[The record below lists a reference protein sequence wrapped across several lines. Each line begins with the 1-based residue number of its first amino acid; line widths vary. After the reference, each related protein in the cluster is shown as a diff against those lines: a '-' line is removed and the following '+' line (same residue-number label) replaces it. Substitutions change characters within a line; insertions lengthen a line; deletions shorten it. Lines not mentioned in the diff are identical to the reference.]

1 VQSRGTAA
9 VAAWFGPITFI
20 WFIALAAG
28 GLAHLVDDPS
38 ILAALSPAYGVRFL
52 LAHGHV
58 GLVALGAV
66 FLTVTG
72 AEALY
77 ADMGHFGI
85 VSGNPLRLLATRVDA
100 VVAGGHQLEML

>member
-9 VAAWFGPITFI
+9 VAAWFGPITFL

-52 LAHGHV
+52 SSPTA
-58 GLVALGAV
+58 
-66 FLTVTG
+66 
-72 AEALY
+72 
-77 ADMGHFGI
+77 M
-85 VSGNPLRLLATRVDA
+85 SGSWPSAPCS
-100 VVAGGHQLEML
+100 